1 MLKVEIKKNAYYDS
15 VTLMLVTDEIK
26 KIEGVE
32 EALVGMGTD
41 TNKSFLKD
49 LEMLTPE
56 IEKAGPNDLI
66 IAVKGKESVINEVFK
81 KVEELLKSETKETSE
96 EYVAAHSIDEALSM
110 LPDANMVLISIAG
123 EYAGYEADK
132 ALERGLNVMLFSDN
146 VPLEEEINLK
156 KKALKKGLLVMGP
169 DCGTA
174 IINGVPLAFS
184 NVVRRGNIG
193 IVAASGTGAQ
203 EVSSI
208 ITNLGA
214 GISQLI
220 GTGGRDVKKEVGG
233 LMFLEGIRRL
243 IEDDETEII
252 VLVSKPPDPE
262 VTKKAVEL
270 IKKSGKPGV
279 VHFVNG
285 NVEEKDVV
293 VGKTL
298 EDTAIKAYLLWK
310 GEKIEKDVY
319 TLLEFMNIDI
329 SKLLEQ
335 EKSKVSGKYIRGLYS
350 GGTLADEA
358 MVLLT
363 NEIGPVWS
371 PTPLDPAYTLDDPNE
386 SKEHTIVDMGDDV
399 FTRGRPHPMIDFTMR
414 KERLIKEYNDPEVA
428 IILVDVVLGYGSH
441 MNPGAEIAEA
451 IERAKESSEKYT
463 SVIVNICGTYNDP
476 QNYEKQKNILENS
489 GAIVFPSNAS
499 AVNFA
504 IKLYKE
510 LRS

>member
-1 MLKVEIKKNAYYDS
+1 MLKTVIRKNAYYDS
-15 VTLMLVTDEIK
+15 VTLMLVTDAIK
-26 KIEGVE
+26 KIDGVE

-41 TNKSFLKD
+41 TNKGFLKD
-49 LEMLTPE
+49 LGMLTAE
-56 IEKAGPNDLI
+56 IEETNPNDLLI
-66 IAVKGKESVINEVFK
+66 VVKGDETAMDEVLE
-81 KVEELLKSETKETSE
+81 KVEELLKGEKEETSE
-96 EYVAAHSIDEALSM
+96 ERIVAHSLDEALSK

-123 EYAGYEADK
+123 EYAGREADK

-146 VPLEEEINLK
+146 VPLDEEIRLK
-156 KKALKKGLLVMGP
+156 KKALKRGLLVMGP

-174 IINGVPLAFS
+174 IINGVPLAFA
-184 NVVRRGNIG
+184 NVVKRGKIG
-193 IVAASGTGAQ
+193 VVAASGTGAQ

-208 ITNLGA
+208 ISNLGG

-220 GTGGRDVKKEVGG
+220 GTGGRDVKKDVGG
-233 LMFLEGIRRL
+233 LMFLEGIKRL
-243 IEDDETEII
+243 IEDEETEII
-252 VLVSKPPDPE
+252 VLVSKPPAPE

-270 IKKSGKPGV
+270 LKNSGKPGV

-285 NVEEKDVV
+285 KVEDPDVI

-310 GEKIEKDVY
+310 GEKIEKDTY
-319 TLLEFMNIDI
+319 TLLDLVDVDVDELIE
-329 SKLLEQ
+329 S
-335 EKSKVSGKYIRGLYS
+335 EKNKISGKYIRGLYS

-358 MVLLT
+358 MVLLS
-363 NEIGPVWS
+363 EAIGPIWS
-371 PTPLDPAYTLDDPNE
+371 PTPLVSAYTLDDPNA

-414 KERLIKEYNDPEVA
+414 KERLIKEYNDPDVA

-441 MNPGAEIAEA
+441 MNPGNEIAEA
-451 IERAKESSEKYT
+451 IKEARVSASKYT

-476 QNYEKQKNILENS
+476 QNYEQQKKTLEES

-504 IKLYKE
+504 IKLYKG
-510 LRS
+510 LI